1 MIRGGDSTSQSN
13 DSPVLFETPVTDEQQ
28 PSSTNRISSLHEEPP
43 IVPAKTTIGSDCY
56 ACPPEMKCIRDLT
69 KDFEGVASFMALIIE
84 GVLINI
90 V

>member
-1 MIRGGDSTSQSN
+1 MIRGGDSTSQSD
-13 DSPVLFETPVTDEQQ
+13 DSPVLFETPVTDEQRLDQ

-43 IVPAKTTIGSDCY
+43 IVTGKTTGSDY
-56 ACPPEMKCIRDLT
+56 YTCPPGMKCIRDLA

-84 GVLINI
+84 GVLI